1 MMRRGMKIWLIV
13 AVCLIVAGC
22 ILFGGAMSML
32 KWDFEKL
39 STTEFVTNEYAI
51 TEVFSD
57 ISITAETADVSFVV
71 STDGQCKVVCR
82 EQVNAT
88 HTVAVKDG
96 VLVIALVDRRAWHE
110 YIGINLK
117 APSITVYL
125 PQGAFG
131 ALTIRSS
138 TGFVKLP
145 QQFRFESM
153 DITLD
158 TGHLT
163 CLSSVNGAMN
173 LAASTGDITV
183 QNISA
188 KAVNLCVSTGAVRAE
203 GITCSEAMTVNVST
217 GRARLKDVQCG
228 SFSSMGNTGDLLM
241 ENVVAAGD
249 FSLRRTTGNVEFTQC
264 DAANLHIK
272 TSTGRVKGDLKSAK
286 VFFASSNTGSVDVPK
301 TGVGGRCE
309 ITTSTGDIKV
319 TVS

>member
-1 MMRRGMKIWLIV
+1 MGRGTKIWLIV
-13 AVCLIVAGC
+13 AICLIVTGC
-22 ILFGGAMSML
+22 ILFGVAMRML

-51 TEVFSD
+51 TEGFSD
-57 ISITAETADVSFVV
+57 ISVTADTADISFVV
-71 STDGQCKVVCR
+71 SADGQRKVVCR

-96 VLVIALVDRRAWHE
+96 ALVIELVDRRAWHE

-125 PQGAFG
+125 PQGEFG
-131 ALTIRSS
+131 ALTVRSS

-145 QQFRFESM
+145 QQLRFESM
-153 DITLD
+153 VITLS

-163 CLSSVNGAMN
+163 CLSSTNGAMN

-183 QNISA
+183 QNVSA
-188 KAVNLCVSTGAVRAE
+188 KSVNLCVSTGAVRAE
-203 GITCSEAMTVNVST
+203 GITCTDAMTVNVST
-217 GRARLKDVQCG
+217 GRARLKDVQCS
-228 SFSSMGNTGDLLM
+228 SFSSIGNTGDLFM

-249 FSLRRTTGNVEFTQC
+249 FSLRRTTGNVEFTRC
-264 DAANLHIK
+264 DAANICIK
-272 TSTGRVKGDLKSAK
+272 TSTGWVKGDLKSAK
-286 VFFASSNTGSVDVPK
+286 VFITRSDTGSVDVPK
-301 TGVGGRCE
+301 TVTGGRCE